1 MKELARTVLAK
12 MVSVVP
18 NGVLLDD
25 RFFDLFQ
32 KKGLHI
38 LPVNFYQPIPD
49 TRELAKELWEKPKAL
64 VGIDTRLPAQLAL
77 LRELSENYLPE
88 YFAISDA
95 AAESPAE
102 YTRAS
107 GFAGVDGA
115 MHYAMVRKYKPRRII
130 EVGAGAS
137 SLLSL
142 LALRKNAEESGG
154 APGAFTAIEPY
165 PEPYLREALRGRG
178 RLIEQKVEHTPLSEF
193 AALEEND
200 ILFIDSSHTVRIGGD
215 VVYEL
220 LEVLP
225 RLQKG
230 VLVHVHDIFL
240 PQEYPK
246 EWVLERYVFWNEQYL
261 FQAFMTFND
270 AFETVWSAGCMH
282 VHHPEA
288 LARYFPG
295 YDRRVQGAGSYWIR
309 RTR

>member
-12 MVSVVP
+12 LVSVVP

-38 LPVNFYQPIPD
+38 LPVNFYQPVPD
-49 TRELAKELWEKPKAL
+49 TRELPDRLWERPKAL
-64 VGIDTRLPAQLAL
+64 VGIDTKLPQQLAFL
-77 LRELSENYLPE
+77 RAITDSYLREYL
-88 YFAISDA
+88 AIPDEPSDN
-95 AAESPAE
+95 PCE

-107 GFAGVDGA
+107 GFAGIDGA
-115 MHYAMVRKYKPRRII
+115 IHYAMVRKYKPRRII
-130 EVGAGAS
+130 EVGSGAS

-142 LALRKNAEESGG
+142 LALRRNAEESGHS
-154 APGAFTAIEPY
+154 AGAFTAIEPY
-165 PEPYLREALRGRG
+165 PHPYLREALRGRG
-178 RLIEQKVEHTPLSEF
+178 RLVEDKVENRSLAEF
-193 AALEEND
+193 AALEAND

-220 LEVLP
+220 LEILP

-270 AFETVWSAGCMH
+270 AFETLWSAGCMH
-282 VHHPEA
+282 VHHSDE
-288 LARYFPG
+288 LARRFPG
-295 YDRRVQGAGSYWIR
+295 YDPHVQGAGSYWIR
-309 RTR
+309 RTK